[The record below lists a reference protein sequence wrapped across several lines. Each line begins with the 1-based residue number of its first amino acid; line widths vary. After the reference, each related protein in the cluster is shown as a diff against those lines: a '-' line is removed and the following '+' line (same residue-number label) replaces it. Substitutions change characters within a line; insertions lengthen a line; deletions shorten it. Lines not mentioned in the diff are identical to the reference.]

1 MLVGVFAAA
10 TAIAVASTQIDGI
23 GATNVAT
30 IPKTAL
36 VESET
41 KVSKLDSAPDVKS
54 DPEKGINDDPGVKE
68 ALESMR
74 KNTGVE
80 RADVVELVDTNP
92 DRIEQIQS
100 LAAEHQVDDY
110 LASILYLSKK

>member
-23 GATNVAT
+23 GATNMAT

-36 VESET
+36 AESET
-41 KVSKLDSAPDVKS
+41 KVSKLDAAPDVRS

-74 KNTGVE
+74 KSTGVE
-80 RADVVELVDTNP
+80 IADVVEFVDTDPN
-92 DRIEQIQS
+92 RRSAMQFG
-100 LAAEHQVDDY
+100 VDDEN
-110 LASILYLSKK
+110 STNWIK

>member
-23 GATNVAT
+23 GATNLAT

-41 KVSKLDSAPDVKS
+41 KVSKLDAAPDVKS

-74 KNTGVE
+74 KSTGVE
-80 RADVVELVDTNP
+80 IGDVVEFVDTDPN
-92 DRIEQIQS
+92 RRSAMQFG
-100 LAAEHQVDDY
+100 VDDEN
-110 LASILYLSKK
+110 STDWIK

>member
-1 MLVGVFAAA
+1 MILVGVFAAA

-23 GATNVAT
+23 GATNMTT

-41 KVSKLDSAPDVKS
+41 KVSKLDGAPDVKS

-92 DRIEQIQS
+92 DRRSAMQFG
-100 LAAEHQVDDY
+100 VDDEN
-110 LASILYLSKK
+110 STDWIK

>member
-1 MLVGVFAAA
+1 MILIGVLAAA

-23 GATNVAT
+23 GATNLAA

-41 KVSKLDSAPDVKS
+41 KISELDEAPDVKP

-74 KNTGVE
+74 KNARID
-80 RADVVELVDTNP
+80 RADVVELVETDPN
-92 DRIEQIQS
+92 RRSAMQF
-100 LAAEHQVDDY
+100 AVDDEN
-110 LASILYLSKK
+110 STDWIK